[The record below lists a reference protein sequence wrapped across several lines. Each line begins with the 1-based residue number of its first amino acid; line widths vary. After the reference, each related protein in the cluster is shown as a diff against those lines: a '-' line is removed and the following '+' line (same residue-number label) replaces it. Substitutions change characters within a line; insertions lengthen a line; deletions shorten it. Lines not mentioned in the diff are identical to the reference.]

1 MGAILEGFPHA
12 SLGAIVAATFL
23 IALALATR
31 FVLNNS
37 GIYPYPGPIFAR
49 VSDLWLAWHTARGT
63 VNKAVWNAHRVYGAF
78 SPSRLYRRVMI
89 HFRLSGPLVRIAPNH
104 ISIADVSAL
113 QTIYGHKAGLLKSD
127 FYEVFTS
134 FNGRKSIFSTRSRE
148 EHTRKR
154 RILSHTFSQRSTLEF
169 EPVVQHHLTSL
180 IKQWD
185 HMCSEAAGGR
195 RGITGDMTWATTHE
209 GHAVFDVLKCERARS
224 QPHDH
229 RTQCLKGYNFMI
241 FDVIGRFSFF
251 HGAFRLTHA
260 KNRRSGLSSSVWH
273 DRTRL

>member
-1 MGAILEGFPHA
+1 MDATLEGFPHT
-12 SLGAIVAATFL
+12 SPVAIIAATL
-23 IALALATR
+23 LTAVALAICFA
-31 FVLNNS
+31 LNNS
-37 GIYPYPGPIFAR
+37 GLCLYPGPVFAR

-78 SPSRLYRRVMI
+78 SLLRSYHRVIIHSRL
-89 HFRLSGPLVRIAPNH
+89 LGPLVRIAPNH
-104 ISIADVSAL
+104 ISIADLSAL
-113 QTIYGHKAGLLKSD
+113 QTIYGHNAGLLKSD

-169 EPVVQHHLTSL
+169 EPVVQHHLASL

-195 RGITGDMTWATTHE
+195 CGITGDMTWATTHE
-209 GHAVFDVLKCERARS
+209 GHAVFDVLKCERAWS